1 MNLFVGPAKG
11 TEALEGL
18 DEPEGQAG
26 LLAARALTNG
36 TVSAALGQRPG
47 SVGYEVLGHV
57 SG

>member
-36 TVSAALGQRPG
+36 TVRAALGQCAG